1 MIHTTRKETTSAVS
15 KDGEEEY
22 KPSGSTAGRE
32 VKRSEERKILRELK
46 ETIYDNLKIETHWN
60 IQFSNEHIFDI
71 LMRAG
76 LRHSFVEDTCNSL
89 LRKGIETANADTVYY
104 RLKKVDT
111 ENGIRMFDK
120 ANYRLMKTVQKRR
133 AISPYP
139 CLSCDIHPI
148 MFYGDKETDGVM
160 GCRPKKGSH
169 RAFEYLTIVL
179 SQQEIHPTVSAR
191 PLRKD
196 MKIWDV
202 LEGELLYAFRFTK
215 RPFLL
220 FMDREFYSA
229 PVVNMVEKHKQK
241 YLMPAKKTA
250 PVKKLMKENKAP
262 CVLPYT
268 MEGKYGTADTT
279 LVFVDDDNGETRAFA
294 TNLKIE
300 ASQAKTLFDQYE
312 NRWTVDTSY
321 RMVGQVRMNSK
332 TVEYAVRW
340 FLFLFSVL
348 ILNGYWLF
356 NDDIKEYDHVTL
368 ITYAELFVEIEMRE
382 ELEITNKGDG

>member
-1 MIHTTRKETTSAVS
+1 MTTEKKESSSTKCKIDA
-15 KDGEEEY
+15 EEY
-22 KPSGSTAGRE
+22 KPSGSKAGRE

-46 ETIYDNLKIETHWN
+46 ETIYDNLKIKTHWN

-76 LRHSFVEDTCNSL
+76 LRHSFVEDMCNSL
-89 LRKGIETANADTVYY
+89 MRKGIEIANADTVYH

-169 RAFEYLTIVL
+169 RAFQYLTIVL

-191 PLRKD
+191 PLRKG
-196 MKIWDV
+196 MNIWDV
-202 LEGELLYAFRFTK
+202 LEKELLYAFQFTK

-229 PVVNMVEKHKQK
+229 PVVNMIERHKQK

-268 MEGKYGTADTT
+268 IEGKYGTADTT

-356 NDDIKEYDHVTL
+356 NDNIKGYDHVTL
-368 ITYAELFVEIEMRE
+368 ITYSELFFEIETRIE
-382 ELEITNKGDG
+382 VQEITNNGDG